1 MKPFFRHFCCLL
13 LTVVSLGSGLRA
25 GELLVDLEASDFAT
39 GASKWPQHKA
49 QTGIP
54 GDFIPKGTPTRQVI
68 AGAEAVIF
76 DGDGDY
82 FTGPVTTDALHA
94 PGAKYSVEVWVYQG
108 NAHAKESL
116 VSWGKR
122 GGPDGTLAGFRY
134 GTDLDF
140 GAWSRWGPGDMGFVR
155 LPSLGKWNHLAYTY
169 DGNLQA
175 VYVDGELEVS
185 RVVGMMNP
193 HDRLPIYLG
202 IEIEADLT
210 TASEYVNFSG
220 GIGKLRIHSKALN
233 GDQVRQAYESQRDA
247 YVGVAAK
254 PLARMPRHRFS
265 FNAAEGPADDGSVI
279 KESKGELAAVVRGAG
294 AKFTGSGI
302 ELPGGQPTTEAYVD
316 LPNKIVSAHEEVS
329 IELWATQ
336 TALRPWSRILVVGTS
351 SVGELAQP
359 GGTFSGAGNLVLFGN
374 VGSTF
379 VNRFARG
386 RGRFPNGGPDRN
398 PAESPSADY
407 GVEFHLVILY
417 RKDLR
422 EWQWFRNGVLME
434 VIPEEG
440 GPTKLDDV
448 NVWLGRSEFSPDS
461 NLCGKFSEF
470 RVYDYPLSE
479 GEIQGNFQVGPR
491 KLTFGEAIVVPD
503 KKAEPSPQVTSP
515 AASNFQVE
523 AIGEQTETLDTQD
536 RDVTLSQW
544 INGSSSDGG
553 ILKKGSGMLTL
564 SGTNH
569 FTGLTDVVEGHLRLE
584 GHVSGSA
591 RVGVGA
597 VISGGGTIAGD
608 LEMNEGSF
616 FTADPGEML
625 RVTGKITLRNASIK
639 LAAQDKATGKA
650 IVIAAYGTVEG
661 EFSKEAPLP
670 AGYTLDCHYENN
682 KIALVPTVAAT
693 DGK

>member
-1 MKPFFRHFCCLL
+1 MNPFFRHFYCLL
-13 LTVVSLGSGLRA
+13 LIVMSLGSGLRA
-25 GELLVDLEASDFAT
+25 GELLVDLEASDFAP
-39 GASKWPQHKA
+39 GATKWPQHKA

-54 GDFIPKGTPTRQVI
+54 GDFIAKGTPTRQVI
-68 AGAEAVIF
+68 AGAEAVVF

-94 PGAKYSVEVWVYQG
+94 PGAKYSVELWAYQG
-108 NAHAKESL
+108 NAHGKESL

-140 GAWSRWGPGDMGFVR
+140 GALTRWGPGDMGFVA
-155 LPSLGKWNHLAYTY
+155 LPSLGQWHHLAYTY
-169 DGNLQA
+169 DGNLQS
-175 VYVDGELEVS
+175 VYVDGKLETS

-202 IEIEADLT
+202 MEIEANLT
-210 TASEYVNFSG
+210 TAGEYVNLSG
-220 GIGKLRIHSKALN
+220 AIGKLRIHSGALSS
-233 GDQVRQAYESQRDA
+233 GQVRQAYESQRA
-247 YVGVAAK
+247 AFPGVTAK
-254 PLARMPRHRFS
+254 PLEQMPLHRFS
-265 FNAAEGPADDGSVI
+265 FNAAAGPANDGSVI
-279 KESKGELAAVVRGAG
+279 KESKGELAAVVRGAD
-294 AKFTGSGI
+294 AKFTGSSI
-302 ELPGGQPTTEAYVD
+302 ELRGGQPATEAYVD
-316 LPNKIVSAHEEVS
+316 LPNKLVSVHEEVS
-329 IELWATQ
+329 LELWATQ
-336 TALRPWSRILVVGTS
+336 TSLRPWSRILVVGTS
-351 SVGELAQP
+351 TVGELAQP
-359 GGTFSGAGNLVLFGN
+359 GGTFAGAGNLVLFGN

-379 VNRFARG
+379 INRFARG
-386 RGRFPNGGPDRN
+386 RGRYPNGGPDRN
-398 PAESPSADY
+398 PAESPLADY
-407 GVEFHLVILY
+407 GVEFHHVILY

-434 VIPEEG
+434 VIPDDD

-448 NVWLGRSEFSPDS
+448 NIWLGRSEYSTDS

-470 RVYDYPLSE
+470 RVYDYALSE
-479 GEIQGNFQVGPR
+479 GEIQGNFQAGPR
-491 KLTFGEAIVVPD
+491 KLTFGEVLTAPV
-503 KKAEPSPQVTSP
+503 KKAELSHEVVAPV
-515 AASNFQVE
+515 ASNFQVE
-523 AIGEQTETLDTQD
+523 SIGVQTETLDTQD
-536 RDVTLSQW
+536 HDFTLSQW

-569 FTGLTDVVEGHLRLE
+569 FTGLTDVAEGHLRLE

-608 LEMNEGSF
+608 LEMDAGSF
-616 FTADPGEML
+616 FTVGQGEIL
-625 RVTGKITLRNASIK
+625 WVTGKITLRDASIK
-639 LAAQDKATGKA
+639 LAAQDKVAGKV

-661 EFSKEAPLP
+661 KFSKEAPLP

-682 KIALVPTVAAT
+682 KIALVPTAAAT